1 MGRRK
6 CMKVIVAIDSLK
18 GSLSSLQAGAAAK
31 AGILRA
37 IPDAIVSVK
46 PVADGGEGTVTA
58 LVSGLSGR
66 SVTIAVTGPLGETVE
81 ATYGIL
87 PDHTAVI
94 EMAEAAGLPLVPAE
108 KRNPMNTTTYG
119 VGELILHALDEGCR
133 NFIIGIG
140 GSATNDGGT
149 GMLRALGCRFRK
161 ADGSEIALGAQELSE
176 LATIETEAL
185 DPRLKESHFSIAC
198 DVTNPLCGPSGASY
212 IFAPQKG
219 ADPATV
225 QKLDAVLAHLADMT
239 AVTLG
244 TDLRDQPGAGAA
256 GGLGFAFASYLNGTL
271 RPGVDI
277 VLDAVLPESEL
288 RAADIVVT
296 GEGRFD
302 GQTAM
307 GKAPVGIARRA
318 KACGCKV
325 IVLAG
330 SVEHSGARAT
340 QQNPPLIDAVFPI
353 LPGAM
358 TLEEAMQEDVAYENM
373 EYTAEQVFWVVGIEN
388 KT

>member
-1 MGRRK
+1 MN
-6 CMKVIVAIDSLK
+6 VIVAIDSLK

-37 IPDAIVSVK
+37 IPDATVSVK
-46 PVADGGEGTVTA
+46 PVADGGEGTVNA

-108 KRNPMNTTTYG
+108 KRNPMITTTYG
-119 VGELILHALDEGCR
+119 VGEMILHALDEGCR
-133 NFIIGIG
+133 SFIIGIG

-161 ADGSEIALGAQELSE
+161 ADGTDIAPGAQELAG
-176 LATIETEAL
+176 LAAIETEAL
-185 DPRLKESHFSIAC
+185 DPRLKESRFSIAC
-198 DVTNPLCGPSGASY
+198 DVTNPLCGPNGASY

-219 ADPATV
+219 ATPSLIPE
-225 QKLDAVLAHLADMT
+225 LDAALAHFADVT
-239 AVTLG
+239 ASILG
-244 TDLRDQPGAGAA
+244 RDLRNQPGTGAA
-256 GGLGFAFASYLNGTL
+256 GGLGFAFASYLQGTL

-358 TLEEAMQEDVAYENM
+358 TLEEAMHEDAAYENM
-373 EYTAEQVFWVVGIEN
+373 EYTAEQVFRVM
-388 KT
+388 T

>member
-1 MGRRK
+1 MN
-6 CMKVIVAIDSLK
+6 VIVAIDSLK

-37 IPDAIVSVK
+37 IPDATVSVK
-46 PVADGGEGTVTA
+46 PVADGGEGTVNA

-66 SVTIAVTGPLGETVE
+66 SVTIAVAGPLGETVE

-94 EMAEAAGLPLVPAE
+94 EMADAAGLPLVPAE
-108 KRNPMNTTTYG
+108 KRNPMNTPTYG
-119 VGELILHALDEGCR
+119 VGEMILHALDEGCR
-133 NFIIGIG
+133 SFIIGIG

-161 ADGSEIALGAQELSE
+161 ADGTDIAPGAQELAG
-176 LATIETEAL
+176 LVAIETEAL
-185 DPRLKESHFSIAC
+185 DPRLKESRFSIAC
-198 DVTNPLCGPSGASY
+198 DVTNPLCGPNGASY

-225 QKLDAVLAHLADMT
+225 RKLDAALAHLADIT
-239 AVTLG
+239 AAILG
-244 TDLRDQPGAGAA
+244 TDLCDQPGAGAA

-277 VLDAVLPESEL
+277 VLDAVLPEFEL

-340 QQNPPLIDAVFPI
+340 QQNSPLIDAVFPI

-358 TLEEAMQEDVAYENM
+358 TLEEAMREDAAYENM
-373 EYTAEQVFWVVGIEN
+373 EYTAEQVFRVIGIEN

>member
-1 MGRRK
+1 MN
-6 CMKVIVAIDSLK
+6 VIVAIDSLK

-58 LVSGLSGR
+58 LVSGLSGE
-66 SVTIAVTGPLGETVE
+66 SVTIPVTGPLGETVE

-119 VGELILHALDEGCR
+119 VGEMILHALDEGCR
-133 NFIIGIG
+133 SFIIGIG
-140 GSATNDGGT
+140 GSATNDGGI

-185 DPRLKESHFSIAC
+185 DPRLKESRFSIAC

-225 QKLDAVLAHLADMT
+225 QKLDVALAHLADMT
-239 AVTLG
+239 AATLG

-330 SVEHSGARAT
+330 SIEHSGARAT

-358 TLEEAMQEDVAYENM
+358 TLEEAMREDAAYENM
-373 EYTAEQVFWVVGIEN
+373 EYTAEQVFRVVGSCE
-388 KT
+388 K

>member
-1 MGRRK
+1 MN
-6 CMKVIVAIDSLK
+6 VIVAIDSLK

-37 IPDAIVSVK
+37 IPTATVSVK
-46 PVADGGEGTVTA
+46 PVADGGEGTVNA

-119 VGELILHALDEGCR
+119 VGEMILHALDEGCR
-133 NFIIGIG
+133 SFIIGIG

-161 ADGSEIALGAQELSE
+161 ADGTDIAPGAQELAG
-176 LATIETEAL
+176 LAAIETEAL
-185 DPRLKESHFSIAC
+185 DPRLKESRFSIAC
-198 DVTNPLCGPSGASY
+198 DVTNPLCGPNGASY

-225 QKLDAVLAHLADMT
+225 RKLDAALVHLADIT
-239 AVTLG
+239 AATLG

-330 SVEHSGARAT
+330 SVEHAGARAT
-340 QQNPPLIDAVFPI
+340 QQNPPLIDAIFPI

-358 TLEEAMQEDVAYENM
+358 TLEEALHEDVAYENM
-373 EYTAEQVFWVVGIEN
+373 EYTAEQVFRVM
-388 KT
+388 T

>member
-1 MGRRK
+1 
-6 CMKVIVAIDSLK
+6 MKVIVAIDSLK

-340 QQNPPLIDAVFPI
+340 QQNPPLMDAVFPI

>member
-1 MGRRK
+1 MN
-6 CMKVIVAIDSLK
+6 VIVAIDSLK

-58 LVSGLSGR
+58 LASGLSGE
-66 SVTIAVTGPLGETVE
+66 SVTIPVTGPLGETVE

-119 VGELILHALDEGCR
+119 VGEMILHALDEGCR

-358 TLEEAMQEDVAYENM
+358 TLEEAMHEDVAYENM
-373 EYTAEQVFWVVGIEN
+373 EYTAEQVFRVVGSCE
-388 KT
+388 K

>member
-1 MGRRK
+1 
-6 CMKVIVAIDSLK
+6 MKVIVAIDSLK

-108 KRNPMNTTTYG
+108 KRKPMNTTTYG

-212 IFAPQKG
+212 IFAQQKG

-277 VLDAVLPESEL
+277 ILDAVLPESEL

-330 SVEHSGARAT
+330 SIEHSGVRAT

-358 TLEEAMQEDVAYENM
+358 TLEEAMHEDVAYENM
-373 EYTAEQVFWVVGIEN
+373 EYTAEQVFRVVGSCE
-388 KT
+388 K

>member
-1 MGRRK
+1 MN
-6 CMKVIVAIDSLK
+6 VIVAIDSLK

-37 IPDAIVSVK
+37 IPDATVSVK
-46 PVADGGEGTVTA
+46 PVADGGEGTVNA

-87 PDHTAVI
+87 PDHIAVI

-119 VGELILHALDEGCR
+119 VGEMILHALDEGCR
-133 NFIIGIG
+133 SFIIGIG

-149 GMLRALGCRFRK
+149 GMLRALGCHFRK
-161 ADGSEIALGAQELSE
+161 TDGTDIAPGAQELAG

-185 DPRLKESHFSIAC
+185 DPRLKESRFSIAC
-198 DVTNPLCGPSGASY
+198 DVTNPLCGPNGASY

-225 QKLDAVLAHLADMT
+225 RKLDAALAHLADIT
-239 AVTLG
+239 AAALG

-330 SVEHSGARAT
+330 SVEHSGVRAT

-358 TLEEAMQEDVAYENM
+358 TLEEAMREEVAYENM
-373 EYTAEQVFWVVGIEN
+373 EYTAEQVFRVMI
-388 KT
+388 

>member
-1 MGRRK
+1 MN
-6 CMKVIVAIDSLK
+6 VIVAIDSLK

-37 IPDAIVSVK
+37 IPAATVSVK

-58 LVSGLSGR
+58 LVSGLSGE
-66 SVTIAVTGPLGETVE
+66 SVTIPVTGPLGETVE

-108 KRNPMNTTTYG
+108 KRNPMITTTYG
-119 VGELILHALDEGCR
+119 VGEMILHALDEGCR
-133 NFIIGIG
+133 SFIIGIG

-198 DVTNPLCGPSGASY
+198 DVINPLCGPSGASY

-225 QKLDAVLAHLADMT
+225 RKLDTALAHLADIT

-277 VLDAVLPESEL
+277 VLDAVLSEAEL

-307 GKAPVGIARRA
+307 GKAPIGIARRA

-330 SVEHSGARAT
+330 SVEHAGARAAL
-340 QQNPPLIDAVFPI
+340 QNPSLVDGVFPI
-353 LPGAM
+353 LPGAIP
-358 TLEEAMQEDVAYENM
+358 LEEAMREDVAFQNM
-373 EYTAEQVFWVVGIEN
+373 EFTAEQVFRVIGIEN

>member
-1 MGRRK
+1 MN
-6 CMKVIVAIDSLK
+6 VIVAIDSLK

-353 LPGAM
+353 LPGVM
-358 TLEEAMQEDVAYENM
+358 TLEEAMHEDVAYENM
-373 EYTAEQVFWVVGIEN
+373 EYTAEQVFRVVGSCE
-388 KT
+388 K

>member
-1 MGRRK
+1 MN
-6 CMKVIVAIDSLK
+6 VIVAIDSLK

-46 PVADGGEGTVTA
+46 SVADGGEGTVTA

-119 VGELILHALDEGCR
+119 VGEMILHALDEGCR

-176 LATIETEAL
+176 LAMIETEAL
-185 DPRLKESHFSIAC
+185 DPRLEESHFSIAC

-225 QKLDAVLAHLADMT
+225 RKLDTALAHLADMT

-296 GEGRFD
+296 GEGSFD

-325 IVLAG
+325 IVLVG

-358 TLEEAMQEDVAYENM
+358 TLEEAMHEDVAYENM
-373 EYTAEQVFWVVGIEN
+373 EYTAEQVFRVVGIEN

>member
-1 MGRRK
+1 
-6 CMKVIVAIDSLK
+6 MKVIVAIDSLK

>member
-1 MGRRK
+1 MN
-6 CMKVIVAIDSLK
+6 VIVAIDSLK
-18 GSLSSLQAGAAAK
+18 GSLRSLQAGAAAK
-31 AGILRA
+31 KGILRA
-37 IPDAIVSVK
+37 IPAATVSVK

-58 LVSGLSGR
+58 LVSGLSGE
-66 SVTIAVTGPLGETVE
+66 SVTIPVTGPLGETVQ

-94 EMAEAAGLPLVPAE
+94 EMAEAAGLPLVPEE

-119 VGELILHALDEGCR
+119 VGEMILHALDEGCR
-133 NFIIGIG
+133 SFIIGIG

-161 ADGSEIALGAQELSE
+161 ADGSEIALGAQELSK

-198 DVTNPLCGPSGASY
+198 DVTNPLCGPNGASY

-225 QKLDAVLAHLADMT
+225 RKLDAALAHLADIT
-239 AVTLG
+239 AAALG
-244 TDLRDQPGAGAA
+244 ADLRDQPGAGAA

-288 RAADIVVT
+288 CVADIVVT

-358 TLEEAMQEDVAYENM
+358 TLEEAMREEAAYENM
-373 EYTAEQVFWVVGIEN
+373 EYTAEQVFRVVGSCE
-388 KT
+388 K

>member
-1 MGRRK
+1 MN
-6 CMKVIVAIDSLK
+6 VIVAIDSLK

-37 IPDAIVSVK
+37 IPDATVSVK
-46 PVADGGEGTVTA
+46 PVADGGEGTVNA

-87 PDHTAVI
+87 PDHIAVI

-108 KRNPMNTTTYG
+108 KRNPMITTTYG
-119 VGELILHALDEGCR
+119 VGEMILHALDEGCR
-133 NFIIGIG
+133 SFIIGIG

-161 ADGSEIALGAQELSE
+161 ADGTDIAPGAQELAG
-176 LATIETEAL
+176 LAAIETEAL
-185 DPRLKESHFSIAC
+185 DPRLKESRFSIAC
-198 DVTNPLCGPSGASY
+198 DVTNPLCGSNGASY

-225 QKLDAVLAHLADMT
+225 RKLDAALAHLADII
-239 AVTLG
+239 AATLG

-358 TLEEAMQEDVAYENM
+358 TLEEAMHEDIAHENM
-373 EYTAEQVFWVVGIEN
+373 EYTAEQVFRVM
-388 KT
+388 T

>member
-1 MGRRK
+1 MN
-6 CMKVIVAIDSLK
+6 VIVAIDSLK

-37 IPDAIVSVK
+37 IPAATVSVK

-58 LVSGLSGR
+58 LVSGLSGE
-66 SVTIAVTGPLGETVE
+66 SVTIPVTGPLGETVE

-119 VGELILHALDEGCR
+119 VGEMILHALDGGCR

-185 DPRLKESHFSIAC
+185 DLRLKESRFSIAC
-198 DVTNPLCGPSGASY
+198 DVTNPLCGPNGASY

-219 ADPATV
+219 ADSATV
-225 QKLDAVLAHLADMT
+225 RKLDVALAHLADMT

-277 VLDAVLPESEL
+277 VLDAVLAESEL

-358 TLEEAMQEDVAYENM
+358 TLEEAMHEDVAYENI
-373 EYTAEQVFWVVGIEN
+373 EYTAEQVFRVVGSCE
-388 KT
+388 K

>member
-1 MGRRK
+1 
-6 CMKVIVAIDSLK
+6 MKVIVAIDSLK

-108 KRNPMNTTTYG
+108 KRKPMNTTTYG

-212 IFAPQKG
+212 IFAQQKG

-358 TLEEAMQEDVAYENM
+358 TLEEAMHEDVAYENM
-373 EYTAEQVFWVVGIEN
+373 EYTAEQVFRVVGSCE
-388 KT
+388 K

>member
-1 MGRRK
+1 
-6 CMKVIVAIDSLK
+6 MKVIVAIDSLK

-149 GMLRALGCRFRK
+149 GMLRALGFRFRK

-176 LATIETEAL
+176 LATIETEVL
-185 DPRLKESHFSIAC
+185 DPRLKESRFSIAC